1 MLPRYYEKIEGL
13 IPDKKVLIIY
23 GSRRV
28 GKTTLL
34 KKMLASSGLKYKI
47 DSGEN
52 IRVKEIL
59 GSGDFELMAEYVEG
73 NQVVAIDEAQEIP
86 EVGKG
91 LKILVDQ
98 FPRVKFIATGSSSFD
113 LSQKIG
119 EPLTGRKK
127 VLKLFPFS
135 QGELLLHFTKFEL
148 KNNLADYLVFG
159 SYPEIITSKNRQ
171 EKVEILDEL
180 VSSYLL
186 KDILSLDKVRNPRVL
201 FNLLKL
207 LSLQTGNLVSVNELA
222 TQLQV
227 DGKTVNRYLDLL
239 EKTFVIFRLGAFSSN
254 PRKEIT
260 KKSKYYFFD
269 NGIRNGVIMQFA
281 PLDLR
286 NDIGQLWENFMV
298 SELYKRNSYLK
309 LFQQFYFWRNFNGQE
324 IDLVIEKDGKRNT
337 FEFKW
342 KKDSGKLPADFRK
355 KYGNVDYQ
363 VVSQKNYLQFLQLT

>member
-1 MLPRYYEKIEGL
+1 MLPRYYEKVEGF
-13 IPDKKVLIIY
+13 IPDKKVLILY

-98 FPRVKFIATGSSSFD
+98 FPGVKIIATGSSSFD

-148 KNNLADYLVFG
+148 KNNLSDFLVFG

-186 KDILSLDKVRNPRVL
+186 KDILSLDKIRNPRVL

-324 IDLVIEKDGKRNT
+324 IDMVVEKDGKLNT

-355 KYGNVDYQ
+355 KYGNAHYQ
-363 VVSQKNYLQFLQLT
+363 VISQKNYLEFLQLT